1 MLRKRE
7 SSAATLGLK
16 PMTNNDVQ
24 PWEGITVI
32 LKRKVL
38 VLALAS
44 VGFCATSVTWA
55 ATTPAGNADQSG
67 QDTTQGSTASN
78 AQEVRDAK
86 AKKKQQ
92 ATELGVVTVSGFAQS
107 IQSAIA
113 TKQSSNEIVEAISSE
128 DIGKLP
134 DVSIAESIA
143 RLPGVSAQR
152 VAGRAQVISVRGLSP
167 DFATTLLNGREMVST
182 GDNRSVEFDQ
192 YPSELVSGVTVYKTP
207 RASLIGQGLSGTLDM
222 HTVRPLDY
230 QQPVAVVGVRGQ
242 HNSLGRAAD
251 SSAFGNRFNASY
263 IGQFMDHTLGIAVG
277 YAHSQ
282 TPTQEN
288 QVGLYEPWQQVG
300 DNWRPGVPAGTW
312 FSDGIKALRRTGY
325 TKRDGVMATVEWRPS
340 ESWTS
345 TLDLFHTKAT
355 QKDTANQFEVNLGD
369 YNGGYGRLAVTNPT
383 INSNGTFTGGTANN
397 IYPLVRGMYNSRHDT
412 INAAGWKNE
421 FNAGQ
426 VSIVADLSYSKAK
439 RRELNL
445 ENNTQL
451 VPAPQL
457 DSLNLN
463 YSGSNFSQL
472 APGLDYSDASKLFLT
487 NTIYGS
493 GYGKAPRVSDQLK
506 SAKLGATIP
515 MPDSVNQLI
524 TDVEV
529 GINYADREKI
539 KHQPEGNINVGA
551 QGDTAIAPDLQYG
564 LVDLGFAGVGKI
576 PSWYVPGAVARY
588 MTFAPNE
595 DASYLVSKAWDLSEK
610 ITTAYA
616 MANVDTVWG
625 VPVRGNV
632 GVQVQ
637 RADQS
642 SSANVFNDSKPVGS
656 QIERFTDGKT
666 YTDVLPSLNLA
677 FSLTETQMLRV
688 ALAKQVARPRMDD
701 MRASLEFGV
710 DKTTGKPGASG
721 GNPRLDPWR
730 ANAFDLSW
738 EKYFG
743 GNGYVAAAFFYK
755 DLTSYIYTQ
764 TRDGYDFSSL
774 VANYVPGPNEPPTL
788 TKGTFSAPFNGKGG
802 SLKGLELSA
811 SIPLSM
817 FTPALDGFG
826 VLGSASFNDSS
837 VKIRSPENATSVGDG
852 PISLPGLS
860 KRVFNLTAYY
870 EKNGFDARIS
880 ERKRSDFI
888 GEIGN
893 FNGARTLRYVVG
905 EKIFDAQIGYTFAE
919 GSKLHGLSVQL
930 QASNLTNAPYRT
942 YAGTKDRPLE
952 YIEWGRTYLL
962 GATYKF

>member
-1 MLRKRE
+1 ML
-7 SSAATLGLK
+7 
-16 PMTNNDVQ
+16 N
-24 PWEGITVI
+24 
-32 LKRKVL
+32 LKRNL
-38 VLALAS
+38 LSAALAS
-44 VGFCATSVTWA
+44 AVLMLAVNANA
-55 ATTPAGNADQSG
+55 AQPTG
-67 QDTTQGSTASN
+67 QDQQQQDASQAAKN
-78 AQEVRDAK
+78 AQAVKDAK
-86 AKKKQQ
+86 AKKKQD

-107 IQSAIA
+107 IQSAVA
-113 TKQSSNEIVEAISSE
+113 TKRASNEIVESISAE

-134 DVSIAESIA
+134 DISIGESIA

-152 VAGRAQVISVRGLSP
+152 VAGRAQVISIRGLSP

-192 YPSELVSGVTVYKTP
+192 YPSELMSGVVVYKTP
-207 RASLIGQGLSGTLDM
+207 NASLVGQGLSGTLDM

-230 QQPVAVVGVRGQ
+230 HENVGVVGIRGQ
-242 HNSLGRAAD
+242 HNSLGSAAN
-251 SSAFGNRFNASY
+251 STAFGNRFNASF
-263 IGQFMDHTLGIAVG
+263 IGQFMDNTLGIALG

-300 DNWRPGVPAGTW
+300 AGWRPGVAAGTW

-340 ESWTS
+340 DNWTS

-355 QKDTANQFEVNLGD
+355 QKDTANQFEANLGD
-369 YNGGYGRLAVTNPT
+369 YNGGYGHIAVTNPT
-383 INSNGTFTGGTANN
+383 VNGNGTFTSGTASNL
-397 IYPLVRGMYNSRHDT
+397 YPLVRGMYNSRHDT

-426 VSIVADLSYSKAK
+426 VSIVADLSYSKAR

-451 VPAPQL
+451 APAPQL
-457 DSLNLN
+457 DSLTLN
-463 YSGSNFSQL
+463 YSGSDFSQL
-472 APGLDYSDASKLFLT
+472 RPGLNYSDPSKLFLR

-493 GYGKAPRVSDQLK
+493 GYGKTPRISDELK
-506 SAKLGATIP
+506 SFKLGATVP
-515 MPDSVNQLI
+515 MPDSIGSVVSDI
-524 TDVEV
+524 EFGV
-529 GINYADREKI
+529 NYADREKT

-551 QGDTAIAPDLQYG
+551 QGDTTIAPDLQYG
-564 LVDLGFAGVGKI
+564 LVDLSFAGVGYI

-595 DASYLVSKAWDLSEK
+595 DASYLVAKAWSLSEK

-616 MANVDTVWG
+616 MANIDTVWG
-625 VPVRGNV
+625 VPVRGNF

-642 SSANVFNDSKPVGS
+642 SSANVFNGSHPVGS
-656 QIERFTDGKT
+656 QIQRITNGKT

-677 FSLTETQMLRV
+677 FSLTEDQMLRM

-701 MRASLEFGV
+701 LRASLDFGI
-710 DKTTGKPGASG
+710 DTATGKPGASG
-721 GNPRLDPWR
+721 GNPQLDPWR

-743 GNGYVAAAFFYK
+743 SNGYVAAAFFYK

-764 TRDGYDFSSL
+764 TRDNYDYSDL
-774 VANYVPGPNEPPTL
+774 VAGYVPPPGSPPAQPTGTL
-788 TKGTFSAPFNGKGG
+788 SGPFNGKGG
-802 SLKGLELSA
+802 TLRGLELST
-811 SIPLSM
+811 SVPLNM
-817 FTPALDGFG
+817 LTPALDGFG
-826 VLGSASFNDSS
+826 VLASASFNDSS
-837 VKIRSPENATSVGDG
+837 ITIRSPENSTSVGNG

-860 KRVFNLTAYY
+860 KRVFNVTAYY

-888 GEIGN
+888 GEVGN
-893 FNGARTLRYVVG
+893 FAGNRTLRYVVG
-905 EKIFDAQIGYTFAE
+905 ENIFDAQVGYTFGE
-919 GSKLHGLSVQL
+919 GSTLHGLSVQL

-952 YIEWGRTYLL
+952 HIEWGRTYLL